1 MKKIVSLLVLMVA
14 VCTAAFAQTQYT
26 LGQGGIGTT
35 TTDITTCNAVIF
47 DSGGEN
53 GNYSPG
59 EDFWL
64 TIHPSSGAVT
74 IRFSGELGTTHGI
87 ANTDTLFVYNGTD
100 PNNDSIPLLIG
111 SNAVNWVNDDN
122 MIQVGDQ
129 EVSATIQNPTGALTI
144 HFKSSATSQ
153 GGAGFYLVVSCAEPC
168 QRLHA
173 NIDFENSYP
182 TPHFD
187 EDLNDGY
194 YYVDFCPGDTIHIAA
209 FATYPD
215 NDFSYH
221 QDASTT
227 YFDWSFGQSGYGQ
240 TDLYYLFGQ
249 GQGYDLTLS
258 VRDQHNG
265 NTCYGQTPIA
275 IRVRGS
281 RDPFVNA
288 SLLEDVCQGTEIPL
302 LISMDSAANIMV
314 SHVGST
320 QESSLAVDSTVFIP
334 DGPNC
339 STQCYSSAVN
349 FTSFPPGATITQA
362 SDILGVRLNIE
373 HSYIGDINISLICP
387 NSRSVL
393 LMPDHCGNVGGTNYA
408 FFGLYYEPDG
418 SNCNASDNTQGTG
431 WNYCW
436 SENTTY
442 AQNSGYCYLNSNIGN
457 MVSLTVDS
465 STVAHGYPG
474 QGGFVQGQKYYTP
487 YQSFS
492 NLIGCPLNGLW
503 QIQVC
508 DTWSSDNGYIFSW
521 ELTLDPSLMPQ
532 DWTYDVELTGINW
545 AGGNIVATSDSTAAI
560 ITDQPG
566 DYTYVFT
573 LIDEYNCEYP
583 HQMDLKVVQQ
593 PEFSIT
599 SQSICEGETATLDPQ
614 FEYVGTPGLVQYD
627 WTNVETSSAVGSDA
641 VLNIGQNG
649 TYSLCINAFNN
660 DHSLTCSKCDT
671 AEVIFNPQPIAN
683 FSSNLRENCSPLN
696 FTLTPNITYTDGLPH
711 DDDVTLTYAWTIT
724 DSYGNVALTSD
735 QRNPTL
741 SLQDAGIYTVHLYVV
756 TQNGCADSITQLD
769 YLTVYAQP
777 ISDFISNPERT
788 NLGEGGTIA
797 FINLTDT
804 TVFAANDNIHWTW
817 NYGEGDETHD
827 INGEHTYTQ
836 WGEFTVT
843 LSVVT
848 DQGCESSVNHVVYI
862 EADLEFPNIIT
873 PNGDGKNDVFAIRNM
888 NPLLPNLLSIY
899 DRWGKKVFEKQNYQ
913 TYAREGSD
921 VIENA
926 SEGFGAEKLSDGV
939 YYFTFHY
946 EGYTKAVDYHG
957 TITIIRDK

>member
-1 MKKIVSLLVLMVA
+1 MKKIVSLFVLMVA
-14 VCTAAFAQTQYT
+14 FCVAASAQTQYI

-35 TTDITTCNAVIF
+35 TTDITTCNAVIY

-64 TIHPSSGAVT
+64 TIHPTGGAVT

-144 HFKSSATSQ
+144 HFKSSASSQ
-153 GGAGFYLVVSCAEPC
+153 TGAGFFLLVSCSEPC

-173 NIDFENSYP
+173 NIDFANSSP

-187 EDLNDGY
+187 TELNDGY

-209 FATYPD
+209 YATFPD

-221 QDASTT
+221 QDATTT

-240 TDLYYLFGQ
+240 TDLYYLFNE

-275 IRVRGS
+275 IRIRGS
-281 RDPFVNA
+281 QDPFVNA
-288 SLLEDVCQGTEIPL
+288 SLLEDVCQGAEIPL
-302 LISMDSAANIMV
+302 LISMDDAADIIV
-314 SHVGST
+314 KPVGST

-339 STQCYSSAVN
+339 SVQCYSSSVN
-349 FTSFPPGATITQA
+349 FTSFPPNATISQA

-387 NSRSVL
+387 NSHSVL

-418 SNCNASDNTQGTG
+418 SNCNASDNIQGTG

-508 DTWSSDNGYIFSW
+508 DTWGSDNGYIFSW

-532 DWTYDVELTGINW
+532 DWTYSVDITDINW
-545 AGGNIVATSDSTAAI
+545 SGGTIVPTSDTTASIMA
-560 ITDQPG
+560 DQPG
-566 DYTYVFT
+566 EFDYVFT
-573 LIDEYNCEYP
+573 IIDEFGCTYP
-583 HQMDLKVVQQ
+583 HEMPLTVVQQ
-593 PEFSIT
+593 PEFSLT
-599 SQSICEGETATLDPQ
+599 DQNICEGETATLDPQ
-614 FEYVGTPGLVQYD
+614 FEYVGPAGLVGYD
-627 WTNVETSSAVGSDA
+627 WNTAATTPTITATQD
-641 VLNIGQNG
+641 GQ
-649 TYSLCINAFNN
+649 YSVCINTFNN
-660 DHSLTCSKCDT
+660 DHTLTCTKCDT
-671 AEVIFNPQPIAN
+671 AEVIFYPQPIAN
-683 FSSNLRENCSPLN
+683 FTADNVENCAPLN
-696 FTLTPNITYTDGLPH
+696 IQLTPSITFTDGLPH
-711 DDDVTLTYAWTIT
+711 TDDVTLYYTWNIIDANN
-724 DSYGNVALTSD
+724 NVAATSN
-735 QRNPTL
+735 QANPSF
-741 SLQDAGIYTVHLYVV
+741 SLQDAGIYSVYLHVV
-756 TQNGCADSITQLD
+756 TQNGCADSTIRTD

-777 ISDFISNPERT
+777 ISDFLSNPERT

-804 TVFAANDNIHWTW
+804 SVFAPGDNIHWTW
-817 NYGEGDETHD
+817 NYSDGDETHD
-827 INGEHTYTQ
+827 FNGEHTYTE
-836 WGEFTVT
+836 WGEYTVT

-848 DQGCESSVNHVVYI
+848 DQGCQSTVSHVVYI

-873 PNGDGKNDVFAIRNM
+873 PNGDGKNDVFAIKNM
-888 NPLLPNLLSIY
+888 NPLLPNILSIY
-899 DRWGKKVFEKQNYQ
+899 DRWGKKVYEKQNYQ
-913 TYAREGSD
+913 TFTRDGSD
-921 VIENA
+921 IIENA
-926 SEGFGAEKLSDGV
+926 GDGFGADKLSDGV

-957 TITIIRDK
+957 TLTVIRDK